1 MNEAAENKGFIY
13 EFGKFVL
20 DPQERVLL
28 ADGKQVHLTDKVFDT
43 LLLLIENNGRLLTKD
58 EMITSIWEESFV
70 EESNLAKN
78 ISRLRK
84 ILNADGV
91 ELIETLPKRGY
102 RFRAEVAQ
110 FDGATNLLVR
120 RNLRVKITQIIEE
133 DTEET
138 RRGAGDAENKS
149 AALLNVP
156 ASAPRLPLLSAFRLL
171 ASGAA
176 LILVAVGAFWY
187 ANRRAKTLPPEINS
201 IAVLPL
207 KSLTA
212 EESNKALGLGLT
224 DALISRLGSLRTIT
238 VRPTSA
244 VAKYVE
250 TEADALEIGRRLNV
264 DTVLEG
270 TIQQSADRLRVNARL
285 LRVADGEQLWTEKFD
300 EPATNIFALQD
311 ALSNRIA
318 RTLFFELTN
327 AEQTQ
332 FARRQTENV
341 EAYEKYLRGRFYQN
355 QNTESGLTKAVE
367 FYEQA
372 IALDRGFADA
382 HAGLADAL
390 LILYNFGLRPP
401 DEIVP
406 RAKQS
411 LNRALQL
418 NPNLSDAYSS
428 LALIQFLSELDWLAA
443 EQSLHR
449 AIELNPNNADAFLR
463 YGYFLMA
470 VGKFDEALA
479 KLNKAR
485 QLNPLSPI
493 VQADIGLTHLC
504 ARRYGQAIE
513 QLEKVVAEN
522 PETSLPRWFLGSSYD
537 ANEEP
542 EKAFAEYLRAL
553 EREGA
558 AELAARLEKIKQSN
572 GEQSAYQIWLEQ
584 NLKMRKQGNFPA
596 INIAFLCAALKNRQE
611 TLTWL
616 ETAFDEREP
625 TIWQIKHLPNYDFIR
640 DEARFQEILR
650 KINIRGEK

>member
-1 MNEAAENKGFIY
+1 MNETSENKGFIY

-28 ADGKQVHLTDKVFDT
+28 ADGKPVHLTDKVFDT
-43 LLLLIENNGRLLTKD
+43 LLLLIENRGRLLTKD
-58 EMITSIWEESFV
+58 EMMTSIWEESFV

-84 ILNADGV
+84 ILNTDGV
-91 ELIETLPKRGY
+91 QLIETLPKRGY
-102 RFRAEVAQ
+102 RFQAEVTQ
-110 FDGATNLLVR
+110 LDGATNLLVH
-120 RNLRVKITQIIEE
+120 RNLRVKIKQEIE
-133 DTEET
+133 TEEI
-138 RRGAGDAENKS
+138 A
-149 AALLNVP
+149 
-156 ASAPRLPLLSAFRLL
+156 APRPANKLAVYL
-171 ASGAA
+171 ASGFVVALVVAGAA
-176 LILVAVGAFWY
+176 WY
-187 ANRRAKTLPPEINS
+187 LNRRAAAPASKINA

-207 KSLTA
+207 KPLTSG
-212 EESNKALGLGLT
+212 EDNRALGLGLT
-224 DALISRLGSLRTIT
+224 DALITRLGSLRTIT

-250 TEADALEIGRRLNV
+250 ADVDALEIGRRLNV
-264 DTVLEG
+264 DAVLEG
-270 TIQQSADRLRVNARL
+270 TIQQSEDRLRVNARL
-285 LRVADGEQLWTEKFD
+285 IRVASGEQLWTAKFD
-300 EPATNIFALQD
+300 ESVTNIFALQD
-311 ALSNRIA
+311 ALSNKIGK
-318 RTLFFELTN
+318 TVFFELTN

-332 FARRQTENV
+332 LARRQTENV

-355 QNTESGLTKAVE
+355 QNTEQGLTKAVE

-382 HAGLADAL
+382 YAGLADAL

-401 DEIVP
+401 DEIIP
-406 RAKQS
+406 KAKQS

-418 NPNLSDAYSS
+418 NPNLSDAYSA

-449 AIELNPNNADAFLR
+449 AIELNPNNADAYLR
-463 YGYFLMA
+463 YGYFLTA
-470 VGKFDEALA
+470 EGKFDEALT
-479 KLNKAR
+479 KLEKAL

-493 VQADIGLTHLC
+493 VQTDIGLAHLC
-504 ARRYGQAIE
+504 ARRYEMAIE

-522 PETSLPRWFLGSSYD
+522 PEVSLPRWFLGLSY
-537 ANEEP
+537 AASEES

-553 EREGA
+553 EREGG
-558 AELAARLEKIKQSN
+558 AELASRLEQVKKSS
-572 GEQSAYQIWLEQ
+572 GEQSAYQIWLEES
-584 NLKMRKQGNFPA
+584 LKMRKQGNFPA
-596 INIAFLCAALKNRQE
+596 INIAFLYAALKNREE

-650 KINIRGEK
+650 KVNL